1 MANVSVHVCMSGTC
15 RLAGGE
21 AVLAEIEELCATNAA
36 VGVDTVTVE
45 ASGCLGNCSRAPNA
59 LLVRHGAHRVE
70 EETMFERLHSLSDS
84 EEVAL
89 SALRCPQLAPLSA
102 DATGKLVQARAVRMR
117 IAAVRELRWNTA
129 AKLACAASA
138 GGDDNMQALFES
150 AQILTAGAAHQLAYD
165 VLLRVSAVLPDEP
178 VVTQH
183 TAAALA
189 NLGRPQEA
197 CDLMAAAIQRLPRRA
212 SSGLKSFMNDG
223 LLRAR
228 SVLAVLSRG
237 GAAAAVLIADATV
250 PKGYARWRLERVQ
263 LASPWSAVY
272 HFKREGKP
280 APNGSAAAIPLLW
293 HTTLLAQVG
302 ENNEGPLG
310 YIERDYT
317 PISNAEEWR
326 AGVCRLL
333 VRVYAAGK
341 ATQWLLHEAAR
352 TGGCSVLLSRPAQT
366 MSLSIVRPSSI
377 LLLVAGTGVVVAQ
390 QLLALR
396 KWRGEVPLTAI
407 YSCRA
412 DDALM
417 LRELDAAVGSWTAP
431 ARLRVQVT
439 PPNAAGETSSF
450 VVADELLGSATCDAA
465 FTAAFPH
472 VLFAPGRVTHM
483 LLREE
488 LGALR
493 CAADD
498 ANRNPSTGTP
508 CVVVSGP
515 QGFNDAQLAL
525 LLAAGVERAHITV
538 LEA

>member
-21 AVLAEIEELCATNAA
+21 AVLVEIEELCTSNATA
-36 VGVDTVTVE
+36 GVDTVTVE

-59 LLVRHGAHRVE
+59 LLVRHGAQRVE
-70 EETMFERLHSLSDS
+70 ETMYERLHALSDS

-89 SALRCPQLAPLSA
+89 AALRCPQLVPLCA
-102 DATGKLVQARAVRMR
+102 DATEKLVQARAVRMR

-129 AKLACAASA
+129 AKLACAASS
-138 GGDDNMQALFES
+138 GDDDNMQSLFEC

-183 TAAALA
+183 TAAALS

-197 CDLMAAAIQRLPRRA
+197 CELLAAAILRLPRRA

-223 LLRAR
+223 LLHAR
-228 SVLAVLSRG
+228 SILAVLNSG
-237 GAAAAVLIADATV
+237 GTAAAVLIADAAV

-263 LASPWSAVY
+263 PVSPWSAVY
-272 HFKREGKP
+272 HFVREKKP
-280 APNGSAAAIPLLW
+280 APNGGAAAIPLLW
-293 HTTLLAQVG
+293 HTTLLAHVG

-310 YIERDYT
+310 YVERDYT
-317 PISNAEEWR
+317 PISSAEEWR

-366 MSLSIVRPSSI
+366 TSLSDVRPSSI

-417 LRELDAAVGSWTAP
+417 LRALDAAVGSWTAP

-439 PPNAAGETSSF
+439 PPNAAGETSF
-450 VVADELLGSATCDAA
+450 VVEDEQLGSATCDAA

-472 VLFAPGRVTHM
+472 ILFSPGRVTHM

-493 CAADD
+493 CAAD
-498 ANRNPSTGTP
+498 ANRNPSTGSP

-525 LLAAGVERAHITV
+525 LLAAGVERAHVTI